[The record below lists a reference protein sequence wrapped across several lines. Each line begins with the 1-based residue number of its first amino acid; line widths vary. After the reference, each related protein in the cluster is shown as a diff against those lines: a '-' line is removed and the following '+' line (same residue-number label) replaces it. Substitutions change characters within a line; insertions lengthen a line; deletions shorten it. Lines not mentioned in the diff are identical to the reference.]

1 MIRFSLDD
9 LKKSKASS
17 ELNLINRGIEK
28 ECLRVDAS
36 GSISRKPHPKNLGAA
51 LTNPF
56 ITTDFSES
64 LLELVT
70 PTFNSAKECLEF
82 LT

>member
-36 GSISRKPHPKNLGAA
+36 GNISRKPHPKNLGAC
-51 LTNPF
+51 
-56 ITTDFSES
+56 
-64 LLELVT
+64 
-70 PTFNSAKECLEF
+70 FN
-82 LT
+82 